1 MLRYLPYIAALVLGL
16 GLLAFAIYKL
26 RWVQS
31 YFAYWYEASQDK
43 SPNSVSA
50 KRAVYIHS
58 AAVSI
63 ATVIVVLA
71 KAKWVFSRESLD
83 AFETVCYC
91 TVGGYIFGK
100 ATEAISTFKNRKAA
114 PAPSQTGEE
123 NA

>member
-1 MLRYLPYIAALVLGL
+1 MLRYLPYVSAICLGL
-16 GLLAFAIYKL
+16 GLLAFAAYKL
-26 RWVQS
+26 RWIQGYVS
-31 YFAYWYEASQDK
+31 YWYEASQDK

-63 ATVIVVLA
+63 GTVIVVLA
-71 KAKWVFSRESLD
+71 KAKWVFSAESLS

-91 TVGGYIFGK
+91 TVGGYVCGK
-100 ATEAISTFKNRKAA
+100 VAEGIPAWKAKRA
-114 PAPSQTGEE
+114 AAVPSQPEGE